1 MNPAQLDA
9 LLLEHNQPP
18 GSDEQQLQQWMAEDP
33 PSSVTVQGQQV
44 YLFDLHLHMPDVPI
58 EDSIVISQ
66 QLPGVYIPFH
76 MHQYIE
82 LTYVYRGQCTVSL
95 LNQQMVMQ
103 QGDLILID
111 KQTPHRINATSTD
124 DIIIDVKLKRDY
136 LCASLSSRLAST
148 NMTTPFLIHS
158 LIDRRRTN
166 GYLYFKAKPDRSLQP
181 TLVQIMCEYFD
192 RDFCSAELIDSY
204 CSILFT
210 ELVRHSSTGTGQ
222 EQPETRDRMVLDMLR
237 YVREHYRDCNLIEL
251 AAQFDYHP
259 NYVSAFLKKETGHS
273 FMDLLQMERLNR
285 AALFLTNSEMAIPAI
300 AEEVGYSSPSFFHK
314 KFKERFGST
323 PSHYRQHMRR

>member
-1 MNPAQLDA
+1 MNPTQLDA
-9 LLLEHNQPP
+9 LLLQHNQTP
-18 GSDEQQLQQWMAEDP
+18 GPDGQQLIENDP
-33 PSSVTVQGQQV
+33 PQSITIQGQQV

-58 EDSIVISQ
+58 EDSVVISQ

-76 MHQYIE
+76 MHHYIE

-95 LNQQMVMQ
+95 LNEQIVMHE
-103 QGDLILID
+103 GDIMLID
-111 KQTPHRINATSTD
+111 KQTPHTVSQTSTD

-136 LCASLSSRLAST
+136 LSASLSSRSAST
-148 NMTTPFLIHS
+148 NTTTQFLLHS
-158 LIDRRRTN
+158 LIDRRQAN
-166 GYLYFKAKPDRSLQP
+166 GYLYFKDRPDMSLKD
-181 TLVQIMCEYFD
+181 TLVRIMCEYFD

-204 CSILFT
+204 CFILFT
-210 ELVRHSSTGTGQ
+210 ELVRHSSIDAGQ
-222 EQPETRDRMVLDMLR
+222 EQQEHRDRMVLEMLR
-237 YVREHYRDCNLIEL
+237 YVHEHYRDCNLVEL
-251 AAQFDYHP
+251 AEQFDYHP

-285 AALFLTNSEMAIPAI
+285 AALFLTNSEMPIPAV

-323 PSHYRQHMRR
+323 PSSYRQHIRS